1 MNNGQFASISVT
13 KPADDKADSS
23 IVLNYFYVVDWEDFV
38 LLNFTLSW
46 ESTTSP
52 YCIESIRDF
61 GIFDELDGFDEDRR
75 PFGSFEGFIDNEH
88 GFGGKRERYGRNDDD
103 ERPYDRYQSLDGFR
117 SNRHELDDD
126 DEEFNGKD
134 DQYERDEDYQ
144 QPQVPLNNIIVVL
157 PQQSASALAP
167 AQGIYWLESNICSL
181 SSSGFEQ
188 APISSDSVP
197 APKKPSIFEDGPYS
211 VATAHVPSESEEEST
226 TIAPVSSEKPTVS
239 DSAKRPSFSTPTISV
254 PVAID
259 SVPAPKKPS
268 IFDDGPYSV
277 ATAHVPSESEVTST
291 TPAPVAVV
299 SVQVSSE
306 PSTSTKPA
314 SVAPEEEPVAVVSVQ
329 VPSDSAP
336 TSTTPAPSSLISSE
350 ILPPSSEP
358 KPDRLG
364 PGTRTWTSAHLG
376 PGPGP
381 RHDPLGPGPRPHL
394 GPGPGPRHDP
404 LGPGPR
410 PHLGPGPGP
419 RHDPLG
425 PGPKLGPRP

>member
-1 MNNGQFASISVT
+1 MNLLCLTFLFSLT
-13 KPADDKADSS
+13 
-23 IVLNYFYVVDWEDFV
+23 VVYS
-38 LLNFTLSW
+38 L
-46 ESTTSP
+46 P
-52 YCIESIRDF
+52 YPGNQQRVRTRIESIRDF

-167 AQGIYWLESNICSL
+167 AQGFLPFFQPRPQALSPSSL
-181 SSSGFEQ
+181 AAPSFTSHLVSTGLNPTFVASVPVVFEQ

-364 PGTRTWTSAHLG
+364 PGTRPHLG
-376 PGPGP
+376 PIPGP